1 MSRSNPRPHSRLSVV
16 LPARPDCPPAREGL
30 QTVVSFTVWTMSG
43 LYHDCTIVACVD
55 HLPPGPIN
63 SAQGNERAV
72 IIMPNCNKFL
82 SSSHASLDLPHPA
95 TVRQTIPRGRKL
107 HLICC
112 EVSKDGEENAKT
124 HVHLQCISGAHNSS
138 LALPHPAVDDGV
150 QTPAWHTP
158 PPRHHMP
165 RARLTAEA
173 ANVRKRT

>member
-1 MSRSNPRPHSRLSVV
+1 MSRLSVV

-30 QTVVSFTVWTMSG
+30 QTVASFTVWTMSG

-63 SAQGNERAV
+63 CAQGNERAV

-82 SSSHASLDLPHPA
+82 SSSHASLDFP
-95 TVRQTIPRGRKL
+95 IPPQFAKPSREDEN
-107 HLICC
+107 HICC
-112 EVSKDGEENAKT
+112 GVPKDGEENTKL
-124 HVHLQCISGAHNSS
+124 HVHLQCISSTHNSS
-138 LALPHPAVDDGV
+138 LALPHPVVDDGV
-150 QTPAWHTP
+150 QTPAWRTP

-173 ANVRKRT
+173 ANVRRRT